1 MKFNFMAGPLKRR
14 RLFKI
19 LLAMKLTA
27 VFIFAALL
35 NVSANT
41 YSQNVSIHQ
50 NNVSVD
56 KILKLIKKQ
65 SGYNYFYDEDAVA
78 KTSKVNIDVTNI
90 SIEEA
95 LNLCFK
101 NQPLTYR
108 IFQQTIVVK
117 AKDESKPVID
127 VAQKVQG
134 TVTDAKGPLPGVNV
148 KVKGTTIGTITDVN
162 GKYVL
167 NDIDG
172 GATLVFSFVGYNTQ
186 EVAINNRETVDVKLV
201 ESQRSLSEVVVV
213 GYGTSKRVDLTGSVG
228 SVNS

>member
-1 MKFNFMAGPLKRR
+1 MKFNCMVVPVRR
-14 RLFKI
+14 HYLFKI

-41 YSQNVSIHQ
+41 YSQSVSIHQ
-50 NNVSVD
+50 SNVSVD

-78 KTSKVNIDVTNI
+78 KTSKVNIDVTNL
-90 SIEEA
+90 SIEEV

-117 AKDESKPVID
+117 AKDETNPISD

-134 TVTDAKGPLPGVNV
+134 TVSDA
-148 KVKGTTIGTITDVN
+148 
-162 GKYVL
+162 
-167 NDIDG
+167 
-172 GATLVFSFVGYNTQ
+172 
-186 EVAINNRETVDVKLV
+186 
-201 ESQRSLSEVVVV
+201 
-213 GYGTSKRVDLTGSVG
+213 
-228 SVNS
+228 